1 MCFLFAHCLRIS
13 FFVSKRFLCLCVV
26 DGLASVRV
34 SLEEPCW
41 PNLVTASNDLRAIE
55 SLRAQALKSPVQRLV
70 VSFTNRKTEGV
81 NRRTCLASSQDFV
94 VVRLRVRVEDIIEM
108 RFCYIWFHLCRIAG
122 LVVASFQMARCFL
135 RSDGL
140 EDYGVVCSRGY
151 MQPFVHLSL
160 QKYLGLNVSAT
171 WVFGKMPLRT
181 AALMPLPWS
190 MAIETIKHRSTI
202 ESTINLT
209 PSTSYGPLIAMI
221 SLHQL
226 PSITNSKPT
235 TELVTNK
242 SATSMLN
249 IRRCWL
255 PKQRKCQGFN
265 LLSLFMVIA
274 HRQKFCA
281 RTSPVLG
288 SEIRLNDNQNRNH
301 RYSFQGLHSNFSMKR
316 ISWIT
321 RALQKKRVLP
331 LFNIAHYT
339 LRTSCCEPGVSH
351 SKLSFTNE
359 LRGFQTLWWQFVSR
373 AEFFCHRDCFPKNA

>member
-1 MCFLFAHCLRIS
+1 
-13 FFVSKRFLCLCVV
+13 
-26 DGLASVRV
+26 
-34 SLEEPCW
+34 
-41 PNLVTASNDLRAIE
+41 
-55 SLRAQALKSPVQRLV
+55 
-70 VSFTNRKTEGV
+70 
-81 NRRTCLASSQDFV
+81 
-94 VVRLRVRVEDIIEM
+94 
-108 RFCYIWFHLCRIAG
+108 
-122 LVVASFQMARCFL
+122 
-135 RSDGL
+135 
-140 EDYGVVCSRGY
+140 
-151 MQPFVHLSL
+151 
-160 QKYLGLNVSAT
+160 
-171 WVFGKMPLRT
+171 MPLRT

-274 HRQKFCA
+274 HRQNFCA

-316 ISWIT
+316 IS
-321 RALQKKRVLP
+321 
-331 LFNIAHYT
+331 
-339 LRTSCCEPGVSH
+339 
-351 SKLSFTNE
+351 
-359 LRGFQTLWWQFVSR
+359 
-373 AEFFCHRDCFPKNA
+373 